1 MNRWVALASD
11 VARSNLMSRRL
22 PFKLTLAVNYTCNCR
37 CPMCSIWQRSSDG
50 EMSLAEVERFF
61 RRNGRWSWI
70 NLTGGE
76 ILMKKGA
83 PELVDLVLRHNPR
96 LFLLDFPT
104 TAFAPDRLLALV
116 KQALGSGVR
125 RLGVTVS
132 LDGPPALHDALRGVP
147 GLFAKAMESMKRLRA
162 LGDRRLIVKFGF
174 TLQQANSDQLEA
186 MITAVQEEIPDLSAD
201 DIHLNA
207 AQVSPHYYGNGDG
220 GDRGVWGKE
229 GWAESWA
236 DVVAGHV
243 RRLEGRGPVSVL
255 ERLFLKGL
263 VDYLRTGRSPVAC
276 SSLGSSV
283 FVDPFWNVYPCVSWD
298 RPLGNLREADF
309 DLAALMKARVVRDA
323 REQIAKRKCPDCWT
337 ACEAYQSL
345 LGHGLGSAGLA
356 LKRGAGANET
366 CDK

>member
-1 MNRWVALASD
+1 MKRWIALASD
-11 VARSNLMSRRL
+11 VARSNLMAHRL
-22 PFKLTLAVNYTCNCR
+22 PFKLTMAVNYTCNCR
-37 CPMCSIWQRSSDG
+37 CPMCSIWERTSEG

-83 PELVDLVLRHNPR
+83 PELIDLVLRHNRR

-104 TAFAPDRLLALV
+104 TAFAPDRLLELVNRAL
-116 KQALGSGVR
+116 QGGVR

-132 LDGPPALHDALRGVP
+132 LDGPPALHDRLRGVP
-147 GLFAKAMESMKRLRA
+147 GLFAKAMESMKRLRD
-162 LGDRRLIVKFGF
+162 LDERRLIAKFGF
-174 TLQQANSDQLEA
+174 TLQEANCDQLEA
-186 MITAVQEEIPDLSAD
+186 TITAVRKEIPETTASDF
-201 DIHLNA
+201 HLNA
-207 AQVSPHYYGNGDG
+207 AQVSPHYYGNAEG
-220 GDRGVWGKE
+220 GERGIWGKE
-229 GWAESWA
+229 GGSESWA
-236 DVVAGHV
+236 DVVGGHLG
-243 RRLEGRGPVSVL
+243 RLEGRGPVSVL

-263 VDYLRTGRSPVAC
+263 VDYLHTGRSPVTC

-298 RPLGNLREADF
+298 RPLGNLKEADF
-309 DLAALMKARVVRDA
+309 DLASLMRRRIVRDA
-323 REQIAKRKCPDCWT
+323 REEIVKRECPDCWT
-337 ACEAYQSL
+337 ACEAYPSL

-356 LKRGAGANET
+356 LKRGANET